1 MRNNIIIKK
10 YKKNRKLFFNPI
22 NPNILEGY
30 DGLREKRIVFV
41 GRLSPQKNVY
51 LLLDAFR
58 EFHKKYGEYVLDI
71 YGQGELEKELIAY
84 CEECKISGW
93 VRFNG
98 LVSDIYE
105 KMVKATMYISSS
117 DYEGMSNSMLEALA
131 MGIPSIC
138 TDCPIGGARMV
149 IQNNENGI
157 LVPIKNTEKM
167 TEAMLKIV
175 EDEQFAKKLSKNSR
189 KLREY
194 LNVQYIGKQWEGLMK
209 KQ

>member
-1 MRNNIIIKK
+1 
-10 YKKNRKLFFNPI
+10 
-22 NPNILEGY
+22 
-30 DGLREKRIVFV
+30 
-41 GRLSPQKNVY
+41 
-51 LLLDAFR
+51 
-58 EFHKKYGEYVLDI
+58 
-71 YGQGELEKELIAY
+71 
-84 CEECKISGW
+84 
-93 VRFNG
+93 
-98 LVSDIYE
+98 
-105 KMVKATMYISSS
+105 MVKATMYISSS

>member
-1 MRNNIIIKK
+1 MKEKK
-10 YKKNRKLFFNPI
+10 AQGIAKK
-22 NPNILEGY
+22 
-30 DGLREKRIVFV
+30 
-41 GRLSPQKNVY
+41 
-51 LLLDAFR
+51 FR